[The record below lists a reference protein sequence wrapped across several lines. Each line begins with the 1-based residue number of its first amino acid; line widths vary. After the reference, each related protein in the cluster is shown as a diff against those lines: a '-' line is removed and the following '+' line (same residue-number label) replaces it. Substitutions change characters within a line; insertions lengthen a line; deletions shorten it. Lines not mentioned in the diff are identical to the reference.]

1 MDIMKSSNQ
10 SMMQTKNTMTNMKVA
25 AKFYSMTVMKLVL
38 SERKLITRNH

>member
-10 SMMQTKNTMTNMKVA
+10 SMMQTKNTMTNMKVT
-25 AKFYSMTVMKLVL
+25 AKFYSMTVIKLVL